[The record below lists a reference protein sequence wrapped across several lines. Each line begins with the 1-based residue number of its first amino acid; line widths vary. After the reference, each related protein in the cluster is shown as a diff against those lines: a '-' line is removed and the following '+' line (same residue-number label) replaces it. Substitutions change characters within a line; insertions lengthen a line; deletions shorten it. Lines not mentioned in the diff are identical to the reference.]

1 MLPWIWLGLCIL
13 ISSTVEA
20 ITGFGSIVIA
30 LSLGALLL
38 PIAGML
44 PVLVPLNIF
53 MTGTIAWKNRHHI
66 DRAFLLKLVLPLMA
80 AGTMAGYFLRP
91 WLGES
96 LLKMLL
102 GALIIWFAS
111 RELWRL
117 IKHVPSHRHPPWL
130 SRILTFGAGITHGL
144 FASGG
149 PLLVYAMAGKHLD
162 KGSLRATLV
171 TVWFSLNLG
180 LTVAFLIDRTLI
192 PALPRVA
199 MYLPVLA
206 TGYFLGEFLH
216 HRLDERRF
224 RQLVY
229 VMLILTGLALI
240 VR

>member
-13 ISSTVEA
+13 LSSTIEA

-38 PIAGML
+38 PITSML

-66 DRAFLLKLVLPLMA
+66 DQALLLKLVLPLMA
-80 AGTMAGYFLRP
+80 AGTLAGYFLRP

-96 LLKMLL
+96 LLRTLL
-102 GALIIWFAS
+102 GALIIWFAA

-130 SRILTFGAGITHGL
+130 SRILTFAAGITHGL

-162 KGSLRATLV
+162 KGGLRATLV

-180 LTVAFLIDRTLI
+180 LTVAFLLDGTLI

-199 MYLPVLA
+199 SYLPVLA
-206 TGYFLGEFLH
+206 AGYLLGEFLH

-224 RQLVY
+224 RQVVY
-229 VMLILTGLALI
+229 TMLIATGMALM

>member
-1 MLPWIWLGLCIL
+1 MLPWIWLGFCIL
-13 ISSTVEA
+13 ISSTIEA

-38 PIAGML
+38 PIASML

-66 DRAFLLKLVLPLMA
+66 DKTLLLKLVLPLMA
-80 AGTMAGYFLRP
+80 AGTLAGYILRP
-91 WLGES
+91 WLGED

-102 GALIIWFAS
+102 GALIIWFAL

-117 IKHVPSHRHPPWL
+117 LRHVATGRHPPWR
-130 SRILTFGAGITHGL
+130 SRILTFAAGITHGL

-149 PLLVYAMAGKHLD
+149 PLLVYALAGTKLD
-162 KGSLRATLV
+162 KGGLRATLV
-171 TVWFSLNLG
+171 TVWFSLNAG
-180 LTVAFLIDRTLI
+180 LTIAFLIDGTLI

-199 MYLPVLA
+199 IYLPVLGV
-206 TGYFLGEFLH
+206 GYLLGEFLH

-229 VMLILTGLALI
+229 LLLVITGIALI
-240 VR
+240 IR

>member
-1 MLPWIWLGLCIL
+1 MLPWIWLGICIL
-13 ISSTVEA
+13 IASTVEA

-53 MTGTIAWKNRHHI
+53 MTGTIAWRNRHHI
-66 DRAFLLKLVLPLMA
+66 DQALLLKLILPLMA
-80 AGTMAGYFLRP
+80 AGTLAGYFLRP

-96 LLKMLL
+96 VLRMLL
-102 GALIIWFAS
+102 GVLIIWFAS

-130 SRILTFGAGITHGL
+130 SRLLTFAAGITHGL

-149 PLLVYAMAGKHLD
+149 PLLVYAMAGKHLN

-180 LTVAFLIDRTLI
+180 LTVAFLLDGTLI
-192 PALPRVA
+192 PSLPRVA
-199 MYLPVLA
+199 TYLPVLA
-206 TGYFLGEFLH
+206 AGYFLGDFLH
-216 HRLDERRF
+216 HRLDEHRF
-224 RQLVY
+224 RQVVY
-229 VMLILTGLALI
+229 VLLI
-240 VR
+240 VTGVALVVR

>member
-1 MLPWIWLGLCIL
+1 MLPWIWLGICIL
-13 ISSTVEA
+13 VSSTIEA

-38 PIAGML
+38 PISAML
-44 PVLVPLNIF
+44 PVLVPLNIL

-66 DRAFLLKLVLPLMA
+66 DKALLLKLVLPLMA
-80 AGTMAGYFLRP
+80 SGTLAGYFLRP

-96 LLKMLL
+96 LLKSLL
-102 GALIIWFAS
+102 GVLICWFAS

-117 IKHVPSHRHPPWL
+117 FKHVPSHRHPPWL
-130 SRILTFGAGITHGL
+130 SRILTFAAGLTHGL

-162 KGSLRATLV
+162 KGRLRATLV

-180 LTVAFLIDRTLI
+180 LTIAFLLDGTLI

-199 MYLPVLA
+199 TYLPVLA

-224 RQLVY
+224 RQVVC
-229 VMLILTGLALI
+229 VMLIVTGGALI

>member
-13 ISSTVEA
+13 LSSTIES

-38 PIAGML
+38 PITSML

-66 DRAFLLKLVLPLMA
+66 DQALLLKLVLPLMA
-80 AGTMAGYFLRP
+80 AGTLAGYFLRP

-96 LLKMLL
+96 LLRTLL
-102 GALIIWFAS
+102 GALIIWFAA

-130 SRILTFGAGITHGL
+130 SRILTFAAGITHGL

-162 KGSLRATLV
+162 KGGLRATLV

-180 LTVAFLIDRTLI
+180 LTVAFLLDGTLI

-199 MYLPVLA
+199 SYLPVLA
-206 TGYFLGEFLH
+206 AGYLLGEFLH

-224 RQLVY
+224 RQVVY
-229 VMLILTGLALI
+229 TMLIATGMALM

>member
-1 MLPWIWLGLCIL
+1 MLPWIWLGVCIL
-13 ISSTVEA
+13 VSSTIEA

-30 LSLGALLL
+30 LALGALLL
-38 PIAGML
+38 PISAML

-66 DRAFLLKLVLPLMA
+66 DRTLLLKLVLPLMA
-80 AGTMAGYFLRP
+80 AGTAAGYLLRP
-91 WLGES
+91 WLGEN

-102 GALIIWFAS
+102 GGLIVWFAL

-117 IKHVPSHRHPPWL
+117 WRHVATHRHPKWL
-130 SRILTFGAGITHGL
+130 SRILTFAAGITHGL

-149 PLLVYAMAGKHLD
+149 PLLVYALAGTKLN
-162 KGSLRATLV
+162 KGSLRASLV
-171 TVWFSLNLG
+171 TVWFSLNAG
-180 LTVAFLIDRTLI
+180 LTVVFLFDGTLI

-199 MYLPVLA
+199 IYLPVLGV
-206 TGYFLGEFLH
+206 GYLLGDFLH

-229 VMLILTGLALI
+229 VLLIVTGAALIL
-240 VR
+240 R

>member
-180 LTVAFLIDRTLI
+180 LTVAFLIDGTLI

>member
-1 MLPWIWLGLCIL
+1 M
-13 ISSTVEA
+13 
-20 ITGFGSIVIA
+20 
-30 LSLGALLL
+30 L
-38 PIAGML
+38 PIASML

-66 DRAFLLKLVLPLMA
+66 DKTLLLKLVLPLMA
-80 AGTMAGYFLRP
+80 AGTLAGYILRP
-91 WLGES
+91 WLGED

-102 GALIIWFAS
+102 GLLIIWFAI

-117 IKHVPSHRHPPWL
+117 LKHVPSHPHPAWL
-130 SRILTFGAGITHGL
+130 SRVLTFAAGITHGL

-162 KGSLRATLV
+162 KGSMRASLV

-180 LTVAFLIDRTLI
+180 LTVAFLIDGTLI
-192 PALPRVA
+192 PALPNVA
-199 MYLPVLA
+199 TYLPVLA
-206 TGYFLGEFLH
+206 AGYFLGEFLH

-229 VMLILTGLALI
+229 LLLVNHGGCADHQVRQQSGTSQRQLNCRRLTGASI
-240 VR
+240 I